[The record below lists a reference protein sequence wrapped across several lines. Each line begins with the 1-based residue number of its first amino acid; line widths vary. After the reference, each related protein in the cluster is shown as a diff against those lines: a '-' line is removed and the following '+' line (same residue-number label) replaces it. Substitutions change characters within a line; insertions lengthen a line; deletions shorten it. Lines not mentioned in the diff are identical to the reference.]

1 MVKVKVESLEKDPNF
16 RLIRVSLKSEGGG
29 KIHLE
34 VPEGIMKV
42 EKGSEGELVL
52 TRETPKDK
60 GENVLVMRGVVYE
73 NEKTAKLAKI
83 SFYGLWMTIKGE
95 EELLAGLNPGDQ
107 IYLLLKF
114 QG

>member
-1 MVKVKVESLEKDPNF
+1 MVKVKVESLDKDPNF
-16 RLIRVSLKSEGGG
+16 RLIKVSLKSEKGG

-34 VPEGIMKV
+34 VPEGIIRV

-52 TRETPKDK
+52 AKETPKER
-60 GENVLVMRGVVYE
+60 GENILVMRGVVYE
-73 NEKTAKLAKI
+73 NQKSSKLTKI

-95 EELLAGLNPGDQ
+95 EELSSGLNPGDQ

-114 QG
+114 R